1 MVNSSSAA
9 QPTSAQFRIP
19 QRHRPWRA
27 AAGFLFAISLAGCGG
42 GGDEGGGTPPPP
54 SVLDA
59 GTAYRNMLN
68 SDHTWDL
75 SGTGSDGVGVFLRYS
90 TKVAVTAP
98 YPPTGASGSRTELE
112 MIRIIGPSGL
122 VFVSSFYFNP
132 ADMALFGVA
141 RANGTCDTA
150 TSTVPVPA
158 NTQLGQSGAVAAF
171 STLQNCTGSTTVV
184 GQRHAGLVGRGGRRG
199 DPVLPPCSAS
209 RPCRRGS
216 RYQSRLP
223 RKQRCRRARHEGAG
237 HHHAHRRQLRPD
249 RQELLTLIS
258 QPLSGTPRCGN
269 GETRPPA
276 RRGRLGLMLAA
287 RTSPRA

>member
-27 AAGFLFAISLAGCGG
+27 AAGFLFAISLAGCGGG

-90 TKVAVTAP
+90 TKVAVAAP

-150 TSTVPVPA
+150 TSAVPVPA

-171 STLQNCTGSTTVV
+171 STLENCTGSTTVV
-184 GQRHAGLVGRGGRRG
+184 GSATLGWSVEADGAMTLFCLNAVRRDLAGAVVDTEAACLESGATG
-199 DPVLPPCSAS
+199 VL
-209 RPCRRGS
+209 GT
-216 RYQSRLP
+216 
-223 RKQRCRRARHEGAG
+223 KARVTITRTAG
-237 HHHAHRRQLRPD
+237 NYS
-249 RQELLTLIS
+249 LIAK
-258 QPLSGTPRCGN
+258 N
-269 GETRPPA
+269 Y
-276 RRGRLGLMLAA
+276 
-287 RTSPRA
+287 